1 MENHHHD
8 THPTQR
14 HHPHHF
20 QSREI
25 LQHMDERG
33 SHHWKPAK
41 TLDSTPT
48 NSIAANGYN
57 LSSLHNLCH
66 SGTGI
71 SKRAFKPSDCV
82 HSY

>member
-48 NSIAANGYN
+48 NSIA
-57 LSSLHNLCH
+57 
-66 SGTGI
+66 
-71 SKRAFKPSDCV
+71 
-82 HSY
+82 